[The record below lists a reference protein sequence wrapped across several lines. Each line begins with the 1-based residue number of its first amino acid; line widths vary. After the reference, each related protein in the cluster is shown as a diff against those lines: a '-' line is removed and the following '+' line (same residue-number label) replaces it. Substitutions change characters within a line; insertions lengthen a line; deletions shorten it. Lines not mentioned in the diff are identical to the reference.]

1 MSEADKKDRIVRI
14 KYEYDHMTD
23 REGKSLAASI
33 CIFLLIII
41 MACELIW
48 FPKLAYV
55 YNRVPVEIA
64 IAVLVLI
71 GTLVT
76 YIIEL
81 RKRMAKKNHAKMIK
95 KNGTK
100 VIGEITN
107 MNTTEVKGDDENF
120 SYNIEYE
127 NPFNH
132 KASYLIF
139 TPYAIHSEMYIREKD
154 LPLKVIIYCYNNM
167 THIDAVINPPL
178 AKMAFRKY
186 GPPIFI
192 FIAVIL
198 FGVSGIGTAL
208 NNPIMSITSLITGF
222 ILSLIAV
229 YFFVFD

>member
-1 MSEADKKDRIVRI
+1 MSKADKEDRIVRI
-14 KYEYDHMTD
+14 KYEYDHMTE
-23 REGKSLAASI
+23 REGKSLSALI
-33 CIFLLIII
+33 CLVLLIVIL
-41 MACELIW
+41 ALELVW
-48 FPKLAYV
+48 FPKSAFV
-55 YNRVPVEIA
+55 YNRVPIEIA
-64 IAVLVLI
+64 LAVLVFIGVLI
-71 GTLVT
+71 A
-76 YIIEL
+76 YIIER
-81 RKRMAKKNHAKMIK
+81 RKRMEKKNVAKMIK

-107 MNTTEVKGDDENF
+107 MDTTEVNSGDSF

-127 NPFNH
+127 NPFDH

-139 TPYAIHSEMYIREKD
+139 TPYAIQSEMYIREKD

-208 NNPIMSITSLITGF
+208 NNPIMSIVSLITGF
-222 ILSLIAV
+222 ILFLVAV

>member
-1 MSEADKKDRIVRI
+1 MSKADQEDRIVRI
-14 KYEYDHMTD
+14 KYEYDHMTE
-23 REGKSLAASI
+23 REGKSLSALI
-33 CIFLLIII
+33 CLTLFIVILAL
-41 MACELIW
+41 ELVW
-48 FPKLAYV
+48 FPKSAYV
-55 YNRVPVEIA
+55 YNRVPIEIA
-64 IAVLVLI
+64 LAVLVFIGVLI
-71 GTLVT
+71 A
-76 YIIEL
+76 YIIER
-81 RKRMAKKNHAKMIK
+81 RKRMEKKNVAKMIK

-107 MNTTEVKGDDENF
+107 MDTTEVNSGDSF

-127 NPFNH
+127 NPFDH

-139 TPYAIHSEMYIREKD
+139 TPYAIQSEMYIREKD

-208 NNPIMSITSLITGF
+208 NNPIMSIVSLITGF
-222 ILSLIAV
+222 ILFLVAV